1 MIFITISA
9 LIIGFLLKDFFYE
22 ISYLSVEFN
31 KYCLAL
37 SPPSAHQE
45 SYQSLVCGK
54 KLQTSALKDSL
65 QHLGLIHLF
74 VVSGAHLHFLSR
86 LLEPVLKACRIPQL
100 RLPLL
105 LVFVATT
112 AFPMAGL
119 RAWIFLSL
127 CEWSR
132 IHNMHLSSHHCLLIS
147 VVFCLSL
154 SPDQFASVGLPLSW
168 MACLGLILGRQALA
182 QSTLV
187 YLFTFPIIATLQWLS
202 PWSIAINTFLAPW
215 VGSLLFPMSFL
226 TFCIPWLQPVS
237 DTLWSLFNA
246 LATTLAKALAASS
259 SPPWQVSSQVLWLY
273 CLVMHF
279 LIQLCLQK
287 RRR

>member
-1 MIFITISA
+1 MYFIIVSA

-22 ISYLSVEFN
+22 ISYLSVEIN

-45 SYQSLVCGK
+45 FYQSLVCGK
-54 KLQTSALKDSL
+54 KLQTSPFKNSL

-86 LLEPVLKACRIPQL
+86 LLAPVLKCLRISSL

-105 LVFVATT
+105 LAFVATT
-112 AFPMAGL
+112 AFPMAAL
-119 RAWIFLSL
+119 RAWVFLALGDFSKNHDL
-127 CEWSR
+127 
-132 IHNMHLSSHHCLLIS
+132 HLSPHQRLLVS

-154 SPDQFASVGLPLSW
+154 APDQIYSIGLPLSW
-168 MACLGLILGRQALA
+168 MACLGLILGRQALS
-182 QSTLV
+182 QSALV
-187 YLFTFPIIATLQWLS
+187 YVFTFPIIATIQWLS

-215 VGSLLFPMSFL
+215 VGSVLFPISFL
-226 TFCIPWLQPVS
+226 TVCLSWLQPLG
-237 DTLWSLFNA
+237 DLLWSLFNA
-246 LATTLAKALAASS
+246 LTMILSKPLQTPP
-259 SPPWQVSSQVLWLY
+259 SPPWQVSPLTLWLY

-279 LIQLCLQK
+279 VIQVIIQK
-287 RRR
+287 RRQ